1 MQLGTQGIWTKWTDG
16 KHHFTFLDAMKE
28 KRKDSWLVYLFCC
41 FFPPKLYEGMWQTPN
56 RRGRGTYRSKNI
68 FFKKNNLKSCFP
80 CQKTVK
86 YQQQHIPHRLT
97 VLEKRKT
104 HVFFFKCQPAPVLTL
119 LFLSLLKFPTPS
131 PAGSW
136 VMFCRWAPLCSQLCS
151 SCFCCPFCSTLWS
164 SLTHLQNFGCQ
175 LKTRT

>member
-41 FFPPKLYEGMWQTPN
+41 FFFPELYEGMWQTPN

-68 FFKKNNLKSCFP
+68 FFKKIIWKAAFPVKKLLNINNNTFHTDSLCLRK
-80 CQKTVK
+80 
-86 YQQQHIPHRLT
+86 
-97 VLEKRKT
+97 EKPM
-104 HVFFFKCQPAPVLTL
+104 FFFKCQPAPVLTL

-136 VMFCRWAPLCSQLCS
+136 VMFCRWASLCSQLCS